1 MGLAVVMTRAQMG
14 MEAPLIRVEVNVLRG
29 VPAFQIIGMPETTVR
44 EAKDRVRTAI
54 MNSGIDFPVAKITV
68 NLSPAELPKQGA
80 RYDLAI
86 ALGILAASDEF
97 DEAALAGLECF
108 GELALDGAVR
118 SIQGT
123 LPALLACQ
131 KAGHLAL
138 IPALNEG
145 EAGLLREP
153 SAYLVSSLIAA
164 VRHMK
169 KYAALPL
176 AEPAELAY
184 SPVYAGDM
192 ADVHGQSM
200 AKRALLIAAAGAH
213 HVLFV
218 GPPGTGK
225 TMLAQRLAGLMP
237 PLAESE
243 ALEVAA
249 IDSLSGAP
257 FTPERWRLRPFR
269 SPHHSCSAP
278 ALVGG
283 GSVPQPGEITRAHHG
298 ILFLDELT
306 ETPRHVLDSLREPM
320 ESGRV
325 CISRAKHHA
334 VFPARFQ
341 LVCALNPSPCG
352 SFDGDIRSSRA
363 TPDQILNYL
372 NKVSGPFLDRI
383 DLQVDVPRQPDALRD
398 AQQPSNTDSDKST
411 TKCND
416 GSSAIL
422 RAKVAAAQAVQRER
436 QGCLNHHLSPPQLKE
451 VARLTQDDHD
461 FLVAAMETLKLSH
474 RAYHRTLRVARTIA
488 DIEQMEQIQRS
499 HLMEAMS
506 YRALDVLLNQLR
518 EY

>member
-1 MGLAVVMTRAQMG
+1 MGLAVVLTRAQMG
-14 MEAPLIRVEVNVLRG
+14 MEAPLVRVEVNVVRG

-54 MNSGIDFPVAKITV
+54 MNSGLDFPIAKITV

-97 DEAALAGLECF
+97 DEAELAGLECF

-118 SIQGT
+118 TIHGT

-131 KAGHLAL
+131 QAGHKAL
-138 IPALNEG
+138 IPAGNEG

-153 SAYLVSSLIAA
+153 SAYLVSSLISA
-164 VRHMK
+164 VRHLK
-169 KYAALPL
+169 KYAPLPL
-176 AEPAELAY
+176 AQPSELTY
-184 SPVYAGDM
+184 SPAHAGDI

-225 TMLAQRLAGLMP
+225 TMLAQRLASLMP
-237 PLAESE
+237 PLEEAE

-257 FTPERWRLRPFR
+257 FAPERWRLRPFR

-283 GSVPQPGEITRAHHG
+283 GSIPQPGEITRAHHG

-306 ETPRHVLDSLREPM
+306 ETPRHVLDSLREPL

-325 CISRAKHHA
+325 CISRAKQQA
-334 VFPARFQ
+334 IFPARFQ

-352 SFDGDIRSSRA
+352 NFDGDIRSSRA

-372 NKVSGPFLDRI
+372 SKVSGPFLDRI
-383 DLQVDVPRQPDALRD
+383 DLQVDVPRQPDALRH
-398 AQQPSNTDSDKST
+398 AQEVPDINAGDNTT
-411 TKCND
+411 LCNSE
-416 GSSAIL
+416 SSAFL
-422 RAKVAAAQAVQRER
+422 REKVAAAQAQQLQR
-436 QGCLNHHLSPPQLKE
+436 QGCLNHHLSPPKLKE
-451 VARLTQDDHD
+451 VARLDTDDHD

-488 DIEQMEQIQRS
+488 DLEEASQITRP